1 MRRLVGRKTF
11 FFFTIK
17 HYPKMSALSGVSD
30 LAICVG
36 VGERWNSST
45 LAL

>member
-11 FFFTIK
+11 FFLIK
-17 HYPKMSALSGVSD
+17 HYAKMSALSGVSD
-30 LAICVG
+30 MAIFVG
-36 VGERWNSST
+36 VGERWNQSS

>member
-11 FFFTIK
+11 FFFLIK
-17 HYPKMSALSGVSD
+17 HYAKMSALSGVSD
-30 LAICVG
+30 MAIFVG
-36 VGERWNSST
+36 VGERWNQSS

>member
-11 FFFTIK
+11 FF
-17 HYPKMSALSGVSD
+17 YAKMSALSGVSD
-30 LAICVG
+30 MAIFVG
-36 VGERWNSST
+36 VGERWNPSI